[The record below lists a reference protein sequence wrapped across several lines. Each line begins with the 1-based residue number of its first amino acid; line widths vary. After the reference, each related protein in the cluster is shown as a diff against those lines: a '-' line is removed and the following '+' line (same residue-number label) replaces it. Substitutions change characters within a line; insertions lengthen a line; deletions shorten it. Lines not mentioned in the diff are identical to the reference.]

1 MATPPRSPIA
11 IVALVLIQGVVA
23 PMARSANPDRPGG
36 AVAGA
41 EPFSGAPPGVL
52 VTAPGTASTPLIGL
66 HSDHFDP
73 VSRGQALRAQIA
85 REGIP
90 RQPRLSAREREIE
103 TAFAEWIEG
112 DPSRAVEAA
121 ARLAEAN
128 GSPDQPIFE
137 VDSIKRLVPE
147 YGSDGKPSS
156 DDEYLFRLEHNHAL
170 HPAAV
175 ALARMAFIDRL
186 DVLATLPA
194 GDPAKRVFVTNG
206 GCAAGKG
213 SLTEIV
219 KNALGDKARFG
230 AVWDAAGEGDA
241 LENAWVLRAAGARDI
256 DVVFGYAQADPRT
269 RYEGVLARAEG
280 TGRVVDVLTFV
291 NSYAEGAR
299 AFRAFLDSAEYR
311 AAVAD
316 GKAVAFGIDP
326 GEFDM
331 ASLKDRSKPAFPDL
345 RNLNPSGSLR
355 PEDMAPPPDKLAAL
369 EAALG
374 ILEAYVAKAREEGKD
389 PLPVARGALG
399 NALKFAA
406 DQPEAVGA
414 AMQDSYERIFG
425 D

>member
-1 MATPPRSPIA
+1 M
-11 IVALVLIQGVVA
+11 
-23 PMARSANPDRPGG
+23 
-36 AVAGA
+36 
-41 EPFSGAPPGVL
+41 
-52 VTAPGTASTPLIGL
+52 
-66 HSDHFDP
+66 
-73 VSRGQALRAQIA
+73 
-85 REGIP
+85 
-90 RQPRLSAREREIE
+90 
-103 TAFAEWIEG
+103 
-112 DPSRAVEAA
+112 
-121 ARLAEAN
+121 
-128 GSPDQPIFE
+128 
-137 VDSIKRLVPE
+137 
-147 YGSDGKPSS
+147 
-156 DDEYLFRLEHNHAL
+156 
-170 HPAAV
+170 
-175 ALARMAFIDRL
+175 
-186 DVLATLPA
+186 
-194 GDPAKRVFVTNG
+194 FVTNG